1 MSDPRAIGIFDSGL
15 GGLSAVRQ
23 LIRLAPT
30 EDILFFG
37 DTARVPYGGRTAE
50 TITRYALED
59 ISFLL
64 SHDVKLIVAACGT
77 VSSTL
82 PVPLSRRIPVPY
94 TGVIE
99 PTARA
104 AAAATRNGRIGILG
118 TRATIQSGSFARELE
133 RLLPG
138 VVTVPQACPMFV
150 PLVENGYFSRDCE
163 PTRYF
168 AREYL
173 APLRERKVDTVILG
187 CTHYP
192 LIRDILSDCLGA
204 DVVLIDSGYETAKA
218 ALHLLEEA
226 GLTNPSGGRHRYFT
240 SDSPDNFSSI
250 AEIFLG
256 YPVHD
261 EVRKAD
267 LRTIHTADC
276 FTSQEN

>member
-1 MSDPRAIGIFDSGL
+1 MSDTRAIGVFDSGL

-23 LIRLAPT
+23 LIRLAPA
-30 EDILFFG
+30 EDIVFFG
-37 DTARVPYGGRTAE
+37 DTARVPYGGRPAE

-64 SHDVKLIVAACGT
+64 EQDVKMIVAACGT

-82 PVPLSRRIPVPY
+82 PAALSARIPVLY

-104 AAAATRNGRIGILG
+104 AAAATKNRRIGVIG
-118 TRATIQSGSFARELE
+118 TRATIKSGSFVRELE
-133 RLLPG
+133 RILPG

-150 PLVENGYFSRDCE
+150 PLVENGCFARDCE

-173 APLRERKVDTVILG
+173 APLIERQVDTVILG

-192 LIRDILSDCLGA
+192 LIRDIISDVLGA
-204 DVVLIDSGYETAKA
+204 GVALIDSGYETAKA
-218 ALHLLEEA
+218 ALAQLDGA
-226 GLTNPSGGRHRYFT
+226 QRRNPDGGRRRYYT
-240 SDSPDNFSSI
+240 SDSPDDFSTI
-250 AEIFLG
+250 AENFLG

-261 EVRKAD
+261 EVGRVD
-267 LRTIHTADC
+267 LRVVKTADC
-276 FTSQEN
+276 FP